1 MRKVAIILSLAAVAL
16 LCCQCAPSPYQL
28 AKKGAKSV
36 PFTELEHYYV
46 RNDVDCRQ
54 TQRLILDNKEDF
66 EAFFG
71 EGAVTGGMPTD
82 INWKRQF
89 VVAILLPVTRKTTMV
104 TPLEVKQSP
113 GNVILYYRV
122 ITGRKTSY
130 TMVPFTAVAL
140 DRSVEPQQL
149 QVFYIEK

>member
-1 MRKVAIILSLAAVAL
+1 MRRVAFILSLAAVAL
-16 LCCQCAPSPYQL
+16 LCCQCDTSQYQR

-54 TQRLILDNKEDF
+54 IQRLILDNKEDF
-66 EAFFG
+66 EAYFG
-71 EGAVTGGMPTD
+71 KGAVMGGMPTD

-104 TPLEVKQSP
+104 TPMEVKQSP

>member
-1 MRKVAIILSLAAVAL
+1 MRRVAIILSLTAVAL
-16 LCCQCAPSPYQL
+16 LCCQCAPSQYQR

-36 PFTELEHYYV
+36 PFTVLEHYYV
-46 RNDVDCRQ
+46 RNDVDCSQ
-54 TQRLILDNKEDF
+54 IQRLILDNKEDF
-66 EAFFG
+66 EAYFG
-71 EGAVTGGMPTD
+71 EGAVMGGMPTD

-89 VVAILLPVTRKTTMV
+89 VVAILLPATRKATMV

-113 GNVILYYRV
+113 GNVILYYQV
-122 ITGRKTSY
+122 NTGRKTSY
-130 TMVPFTAVAL
+130 TLVPFTAVAI